1 MKPGGRWTLRDKAQ
15 RPYLKRLDIAMSAR
29 PDSPEALRMQLGLL
43 LPSFIDDCYDP
54 EPLPPEEDE
63 PETFHRVM
71 REFTYSF
78 GKAASSLSSA
88 QLRQIGNL
96 VNEAVYRSDN
106 LENAV
111 ATCFLEHLHQ
121 IHARKVL
128 WPFLSNKARSECYVS
143 QETPL
148 K

>member
-1 MKPGGRWTLRDKAQ
+1 
-15 RPYLKRLDIAMSAR
+15 MSSR
-29 PDSPEALRMQLGLL
+29 PDSPEALRKQLGLL

-54 EPLPPEEDE
+54 APLPPEEDE

-78 GKAASSLSSA
+78 GKVAKSLSSA

-96 VNEAVYRSDN
+96 VNEAVAHSDI

-121 IHARKVL
+121 IHARSVL
-128 WPFLSNKARSECYVS
+128 WPYLSEKAKAECYV
-143 QETPL
+143 
-148 K
+148 

>member
-1 MKPGGRWTLRDKAQ
+1 MGT
-15 RPYLKRLDIAMSAR
+15 R
-29 PDSPEALRMQLGLL
+29 PDSPAALRTQLGLL
-43 LPSFIDDCYDP
+43 LPPFITDCYDP

-78 GKAASSLSSA
+78 GKAATSLSA
-88 QLRQIGNL
+88 VQLRQIGNL
-96 VNEAVYRSDN
+96 VNEAVAHNDD

-121 IHARKVL
+121 VSALKAL
-128 WPFLSNKARSECYVS
+128 WPYLSQKARAECYV
-143 QETPL
+143 
-148 K
+148 

>member
-1 MKPGGRWTLRDKAQ
+1 
-15 RPYLKRLDIAMSAR
+15 
-29 PDSPEALRMQLGLL
+29 MQLGLL
-43 LPSFIDDCYDP
+43 LPSVIVDCYDP
-54 EPLPPEEDE
+54 EPLPPEEDK

-71 REFTYSF
+71 LEFTYSF
-78 GKAASSLSSA
+78 GKAANSLSSA

-96 VNEAVYRSDN
+96 VNEAVDHSDD

-128 WPFLSNKARSECYVS
+128 WPYLSKKARAECYV
-143 QETPL
+143 
-148 K
+148 

>member
-1 MKPGGRWTLRDKAQ
+1 MDV
-15 RPYLKRLDIAMSAR
+15 R
-29 PDSPEALRMQLGLL
+29 PDTPEVLRTQLGLL
-43 LPSFIDDCYDP
+43 LPSFIADCYDP

-78 GKAASSLSSA
+78 GKAAGSLSPS
-88 QLRQIGNL
+88 QLQPIGSL
-96 VNEAVYRSDN
+96 VNAAVSHSDD

-121 IHARKVL
+121 VHALKVL
-128 WPFLSNKARSECYVS
+128 WPYLSQKARAECYV
-143 QETPL
+143 
-148 K
+148 